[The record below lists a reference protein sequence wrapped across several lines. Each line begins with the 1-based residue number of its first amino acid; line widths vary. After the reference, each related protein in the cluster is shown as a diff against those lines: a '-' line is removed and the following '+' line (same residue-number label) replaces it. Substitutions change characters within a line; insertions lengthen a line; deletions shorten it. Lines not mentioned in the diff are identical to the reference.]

1 MKNPPLENLAGEQV
15 KDKVKILRFLKTVPH
30 LDFSDKGIENISKRF
45 RISPEYLQELIKS
58 VLIEGGR
65 KDGKY

>member
-1 MKNPPLENLAGEQV
+1 MKNPPLENLAGQQV

-30 LDFSDKGIENISKRF
+30 LDFSGKGIENISKRF
-45 RISPEYLQELIKS
+45 GISSEHLHELIKS

-65 KDGKY
+65 KDGF

>member
-1 MKNPPLENLAGEQV
+1 MKVLNQKSLSAGEQY

-45 RISPEYLQELIKS
+45 GISPEHLHELIKS
-58 VLIEGGR
+58 VSIRGGSHE
-65 KDGKY
+65 